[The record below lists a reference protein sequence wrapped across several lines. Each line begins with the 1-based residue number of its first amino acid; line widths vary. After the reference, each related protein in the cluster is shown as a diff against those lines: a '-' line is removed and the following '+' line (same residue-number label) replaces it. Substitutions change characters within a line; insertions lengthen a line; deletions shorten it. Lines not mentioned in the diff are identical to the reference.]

1 MGKNITLTAAD
12 GQKLG
17 AYRADPAGVA
27 KSSVVVIQEIFGVN
41 HHIRSVCDRVAAAGY
56 AAVAPALFDR
66 IEPGF
71 ESGYSPGEISAAMR
85 FVENPDFE
93 AFLRDTS
100 AAIGELKSAGPVS
113 IMGFCLG
120 GTVAFAA
127 ACNLEGLSSAVCYY
141 GGFIAKMAD
150 QKPKVPTLMH
160 FGALDAHIP
169 LSDVEIIRQKRPDCD
184 IHVYQG
190 ADHGFHCDERGS
202 YNKDAATLA
211 WHRSL
216 DWIARKA
223 MKAAS

>member
-12 GQKLG
+12 GHKLG

-27 KSSVVVIQEIFGVN
+27 KGSVVVIQEIFGVN

-141 GGFIAKMAD
+141 GGFIAKRSEEHTSELQSQSNLVCRLLLEKKKKDYRRMTIPRSRDLDRSPNTRSGLFAAC
-150 QKPKVPTLMH
+150 QTLSSMM
-160 FGALDAHIP
+160 D
-169 LSDVEIIRQKRPDCD
+169 S
-184 IHVYQG
+184 
-190 ADHGFHCDERGS
+190 
-202 YNKDAATLA
+202 TL
-211 WHRSL
+211 R
-216 DWIARKA
+216 
-223 MKAAS
+223 

>member
-1 MGKNITLTAAD
+1 MGKKITLTAPD

-17 AYRADPAGVA
+17 AYRADPANVVKGG
-27 KSSVVVIQEIFGVN
+27 VVVIQEIFGVN
-41 HHIRSVCDRVAAAGY
+41 HHIRSVCDRLAAAGY

-71 ESGYSPGEISAAMR
+71 ESGYSPDEISAAMR
-85 FVENPDFE
+85 FVQNPDFE

-100 AAIGELKSAGPVS
+100 AAIAELKSTAPVS

-127 ACNLEGLSSAVCYY
+127 ACNLEGLASAVCYY

-169 LSDVEIIRQKRPDCD
+169 LSDVELIRQKRPDCE
-184 IHVYQG
+184 IHVYPD

-211 WHRSL
+211 WQRSL
-216 DWIARKA
+216 NWIARKA
-223 MKAAS
+223 LKATS